1 MRKSLYGM
9 KLEEMMEELGFEK
22 KFQARIVRDNL
33 IKGVT
38 DFSKMTSLSK
48 KDRERLTRDAMTTT
62 VIE

>member
-1 MRKSLYGM
+1 M

-48 KDRERLTRDAMTTT
+48 RTGKG
-62 VIE
+62 